1 MRTRSR
7 HSQHGVVAIIMV
19 SLLGLVALAIAAS
32 GLMSIKGSQA
42 QQLTLNTTT
51 QANRRAI
58 EGAQIVQSYL
68 SALDATAI
76 AALSPGNL
84 DIAGATGIGAA
95 VLSSTLM
102 PGGAYH
108 ITANITGRSFQT
120 ASVFQVVYEVTPAA
134 APQDMVVTGTV
145 NINSNLKLTGNI
157 NVLGYSNANLMVR
170 GNVDMAGSVSGINAL
185 CATGDIAVSSGIAIN
200 RVCSRGAVTLTGA
213 ASIAQDISAIGNVV
227 LSGGATAATTVN
239 TNGTVTISGGSA
251 TAGVVNAKGNVA
263 VSGGNA
269 RVTSAL
275 NSEGNVNWTSA
286 RAANTI
292 NANGTVSYTA
302 PNSSTAVN
310 SGSGVTVS
318 GNGAVQ
324 TLNALGN
331 VTLSGT
337 YAGTGVF
344 GKLRGQSN
352 LTFGNGP
359 TIADGEVKGT
369 LSREPEEARQ
379 KVKRNASLV
388 VDFTPV
394 SLATV
399 NPSIDAA
406 ASVDVYALK
415 EAANYV
421 FEVDANKKRKVTVRN
436 VSGITDGTYFLG
448 DYAYSGNAPSL
459 ARGNKDYLCTEVNS
473 NGNCTL
479 PATPYRTICQGYSEY
494 NGCFGYNP
502 GTQTWTIS
510 GKSMAVGTAWFSGN
524 VVVSDGTYIN
534 TFLST
539 GTLSTGGSLKVFSPN
554 YVGYTPMCTDSRSA
568 APYGIAVDYRLS
580 GLYPTDLCVSG
591 TYVPSALGSTALMAG
606 GYGSPGVYSGGNISV
621 GSSNTVYGNV
631 AAGGLLDTSGNT
643 TIIGVVVV
651 ANMANAAGTG
661 TTNWTGST
669 TFDLRDLPSTFTPGA
684 LPCMTPGGCGEGS
697 GTTARVKWSMF
708 L

>member
-1 MRTRSR
+1 MRSPFR
-7 HSQHGVVAIIMV
+7 HSQQGVVAIIMV

-42 QQLTLNTTT
+42 QQLTLSTTT

-68 SALDATAI
+68 SALDTAAI
-76 AALSPGNL
+76 AALRPGNL
-84 DIAGATGIGAA
+84 DIAGATGIAA
-95 VLSSTLM
+95 SVLSSTLM

-120 ASVFQVVYEVTPAA
+120 ASVFQAVYEVTPAA
-134 APQDMVVTGTV
+134 APQQTVVSSTV
-145 NINSNLKLTGNI
+145 NINSNLKLTGDI
-157 NVLGYSNANLMVR
+157 KVLGLTTANLMVR

-185 CATGDIAVSSGIAIN
+185 CATGDIAVGGGIAVN
-200 RVCSRGAVTLTGA
+200 RVCSRGAVTLSGS
-213 ASIAQDISAIGNVV
+213 ASVPQDISAMGNVV
-227 LSGGATAATTVN
+227 LSGGATSATTVN
-239 TNGTVTISGGSA
+239 TNGSVTISGGSA

-275 NSEGNVNWTSA
+275 NSEGNVNWTSSS
-286 RAANTI
+286 AAKTI
-292 NANGTVSYTA
+292 NANGTVYYKASNNNT
-302 PNSSTAVN
+302 TVN
-310 SGSGVTVS
+310 SGSHVTLAH
-318 GNGAVQ
+318 NGTVQ

-331 VTLSGT
+331 VTLDGYWGS
-337 YAGTGVF
+337 GVF

-352 LTFGNGP
+352 LTFDNRP

-369 LSREPEEARQ
+369 LSRKPEEERQ

-394 SLATV
+394 SLAAV

-421 FEVDANKKRKVTVRN
+421 FEVDGNKKRKVTVRN

-448 DYAYSGNAPSL
+448 DYAYAWNVPSL
-459 ARGNKDYLCTEVNS
+459 ARGNKDYLCKAVSS

-479 PATPYRTICQGYSEY
+479 PATPYRTLCQGNSES
-494 NGCFGYNP
+494 NGCFQYNP

-510 GKSMAVGTAWFSGN
+510 GISMAVGTAWFAGN
-524 VVVSDGTYIN
+524 LVVNNGTYIN

-554 YVGYTPMCTDSRSA
+554 YVGYRPVCTDSRSA

-591 TYVPSALGSTALMAG
+591 TYVKSALGNTALMAG
-606 GYGSPGVYSGGNISV
+606 GYGSPGSYSGGNISV
-621 GSSNTVYGNV
+621 GSSNTIYGNV

-651 ANMANAAGTG
+651 SNMANAAGTG

-669 TFDLRDLPSTFTPGA
+669 TFDMRDLPSTFAPGT
-684 LPCMTPGGCGEGS
+684 LPCMTSGGCGKGG

>member
-1 MRTRSR
+1 MRTQFR
-7 HSQHGVVAIIMV
+7 HSQQGVVAIIMV

-42 QQLTLNTTT
+42 QQLTLSTTT

-68 SALDATAI
+68 SALDTAAI
-76 AALSPGNL
+76 AALRPGNL
-84 DIAGATGIGAA
+84 DIAGATGIAA
-95 VLSSTLM
+95 SVLSSTLM

-120 ASVFQVVYEVTPAA
+120 ASVFQTVYEVTPAA
-134 APQDMVVTGTV
+134 APQQTVVSSTV
-145 NINSNLKLTGNI
+145 NINSNLKLTGDI
-157 NVLGYSNANLMVR
+157 KVLGLSTANLMVR
-170 GNVDMAGSVSGINAL
+170 GNVDMVGSVSGINAL
-185 CATGDIAVSSGIAIN
+185 CATGNIAVGGGIAVN
-200 RVCSRGAVTLTGA
+200 RVCSRGAVTLSGS
-213 ASIAQDISAIGNVV
+213 ASVPQDISAMGNVV
-227 LSGGATAATTVN
+227 LSGGATSATTVN
-239 TNGTVTISGGSA
+239 TNGSVTISGGSA

-275 NSEGNVNWTSA
+275 NSEGSVNWTSSSPA
-286 RAANTI
+286 KTI
-292 NANGTVSYTA
+292 NANGTVYYKASNNNT
-302 PNSSTAVN
+302 TVN
-310 SGSGVTVS
+310 SGSHVTIAH
-318 GNGAVQ
+318 NGTVQ

-331 VTLSGT
+331 VTLDG
-337 YAGTGVF
+337 YWGTGVF
-344 GKLRGQSN
+344 GSLRGQSN
-352 LTFGNGP
+352 LTFDNRAMIG
-359 TIADGEVKGT
+359 DGQVKGT
-369 LSREPEEARQ
+369 LSRTPDSNQ
-379 KVKRNASLV
+379 KVVRNAALV

-406 ASVDVYALK
+406 ATVDVYALK

-421 FEVDANKKRKVTVRN
+421 FEVDGNKKRKVTVRN

-448 DYAYSGNAPSL
+448 DYAYAWNVPSL
-459 ARGNKDYLCTEVNS
+459 ARGNKDYLCTAVSS

-479 PATPYRTICQGYSEY
+479 PATPYRTICQGNSES
-494 NGCFGYNP
+494 NGCFQYNP

-510 GKSMAVGTAWFSGN
+510 GISMAVGTAWFSGN
-524 VVVSDGTYIN
+524 LVVNNGTYIN

-568 APYGIAVDYRLS
+568 APYGIAIDYRLS

-591 TYVPSALGSTALMAG
+591 TYVKSALGNTALMAG
-606 GYGSPGVYSGGNISV
+606 GYGSPGFYSGGNISV
-621 GSSNTVYGNV
+621 GSSNTIYGNV

-651 ANMANAAGTG
+651 SNMANAAGTG

-669 TFDLRDLPSTFTPGA
+669 TFDLRDLPSTFAPGT
-684 LPCMTPGGCGEGS
+684 LPCMTSGGCGKGG

>member
-1 MRTRSR
+1 MRSQFR
-7 HSQHGVVAIIMV
+7 HSQQGVVAIIMV

-42 QQLTLNTTT
+42 QQLTLSTTT

-68 SALDATAI
+68 SALDTAAI
-76 AALSPGNL
+76 AALRPGNL
-84 DIAGATGIGAA
+84 DIAGATGIAA
-95 VLSSTLM
+95 SVLSSTLM

-120 ASVFQVVYEVTPAA
+120 ASVFQAVYEVTPAA
-134 APQDMVVTGTV
+134 APQQTVVSGTV
-145 NINSNLKLTGNI
+145 NINSNLKLTGDI
-157 NVLGYSNANLMVR
+157 KVLGLTTANLMVR
-170 GNVDMAGSVSGINAL
+170 GNVDMVGSVSGINAL

-213 ASIAQDISAIGNVV
+213 ANIAQDISAMGNVV
-227 LSGGATAATTVN
+227 LSGGGTSATTVN
-239 TNGTVTISGGSA
+239 TNGSVTISGGSA

-275 NSEGNVNWTSA
+275 NSEGSVNWTSSSPA
-286 RAANTI
+286 KTITANE
-292 NANGTVSYTA
+292 TVYYIASNDNT
-302 PNSSTAVN
+302 TVN
-310 SGSGVTVS
+310 SGSHVTLAH
-318 GNGAVQ
+318 NGAVQ

-331 VTLSGT
+331 VTLDGW
-337 YAGTGVF
+337 GTGVF

-352 LTFGNGP
+352 LTFDSRP

-394 SLATV
+394 SLAAV

-406 ASVDVYALK
+406 ATVNVYALK

-421 FEVDANKKRKVTVRN
+421 FEVDGNQKRKVTVRN

-448 DYAYSGNAPSL
+448 DYAYAWNVPSL
-459 ARGNKDYLCTEVNS
+459 ARGNKDYLCTAVSS

-479 PATPYRTICQGYSEY
+479 PATPYRTICQGNSES

-510 GKSMAVGTAWFSGN
+510 GTSMAVGTAWFAGN
-524 VVVSDGTYIN
+524 LMVNNGTYIN

-539 GTLSTGGSLKVFSPN
+539 GTISTGGSLKVFSPN
-554 YVGYTPMCTDSRSA
+554 YVGYTPVCTDARST
-568 APYGIAVDYRLS
+568 APYGIAIDYRLS

-591 TYVPSALGSTALMAG
+591 AYVKSALGNTALMAG
-606 GYGSPGVYSGGNISV
+606 GYGSPGFYSGGNISV
-621 GSSNTVYGNV
+621 GSSNTIYGNV

-651 ANMANAAGTG
+651 SNMANAAGTG

-669 TFDLRDLPSTFTPGA
+669 TFDLRDLPSTFAPGT
-684 LPCMTPGGCGEGS
+684 LPCMTSGGCGKGS